1 MDNGQCCMRNNVIL
15 EKTFDFS
22 VRIVNLKKYLAK
34 EKQEKVMAT
43 QLLRAGTSIGA
54 NATEADQAQSKAD
67 FISKMG
73 IANKEAH
80 ETKYWLR
87 LLHETGY
94 IDDREFSSIIN
105 DCQELIR
112 ILQSII
118 KSAKENNH

>member
-1 MDNGQCCMRNNVIL
+1 MRNNVIL

-43 QLLRAGTSIGA
+43 QLLRAGKSIRA

-118 KSAKENNH
+118 KSAKKNNY